1 MKISSIP
8 AFASALLAILA
19 MPSCGLKKEKLS
31 ESPAVKVTV
40 LPVSNSKS
48 VDDRTYSGTVT
59 SGDGT
64 EVSFPVPGTVK
75 AIHVDEGQRVTKG
88 QLLAELNTETLENTY
103 NIAKAALDGARDSY
117 ARFKQLHEAGALADI
132 KWVEV
137 QNALKAAE
145 NSAAIAKRALG
156 DAKIH
161 APVNGIVSKKHI
173 DVGQTVVPA
182 LPAISIV
189 ALSDVKISIPVPE
202 NEIGTMIPGS
212 TADIV
217 VDALDGLHLTG
228 TLSEKGVVANPL
240 TRAFDVKYSVSNH
253 DGKLLPGMVCTVK
266 PVNASTDSTTNI
278 ILPPQAVLLSADN
291 RNFVWL
297 AKRGRAK
304 LQFVEPAG
312 LAADGVIISHGLTP
326 GDSVIVAGM
335 QKVSEGTEIIPEI

>member
-1 MKISSIP
+1 MKIPAIP
-8 AFASALLAILA
+8 AFASAMLAMLT

-31 ESPAVKVTV
+31 ESPAVKVTIM
-40 LPVSNSKS
+40 PVSNSQS
-48 VDDRTYSGTVT
+48 ISSRTYSGTVT
-59 SGDGT
+59 AGDGA
-64 EVSFPVPGTVK
+64 EVSFPIPGTVK
-75 AIHVDEGQRVTKG
+75 AIYVDEGKRVTKG
-88 QLLAELNTETLENTY
+88 QLLAELNAETLVNSY
-103 NIAKAALDGARDSY
+103 NIAQAALNGARDSY
-117 ARFKQLHEAGALADI
+117 NRFKQLHDAGALADI

-145 NSAAIAKRALG
+145 NSAAIAKKALD

-189 ALSDVKISIPVPE
+189 ALSDVKINIPVPE
-202 NEIGTMIPGS
+202 NEIDAMIPGS

-217 VDALDGLHLTG
+217 VDALGGLHITG

-253 DGKLLPGMVCTVK
+253 DGKLLPGMICTVK
-266 PVNASTDSTTNI
+266 PTATSTDSVTHI
-278 ILPPQAVLLSADN
+278 ILPPQAILLSADN

-297 AKRGRAK
+297 ATNNHAK
-304 LQFVEPAG
+304 QQFVESAG
-312 LAADGVIISHGLTP
+312 LTADGVIISHGLTP

-335 QKVSEGTEIIPEI
+335 QKVSEGTALIPEI

>member
-8 AFASALLAILA
+8 AFASALLSILTT
-19 MPSCGLKKEKLS
+19 PSCGLKKEKLS

-40 LPVSNSKS
+40 LPVANSQS
-48 VDDRTYSGTVT
+48 ADGRTYSGTVT
-59 SGDGT
+59 SGDGA
-64 EVSFPVPGTVK
+64 EVGFSVPGTVK

-88 QLLAELNTETLENTY
+88 QLLAELNAETLENTY

-117 ARFKQLHEAGALADI
+117 DRFKQLHDAGALADI

-156 DAKIH
+156 DARIH
-161 APVNGIVSKKHI
+161 SPVNGIVSKKHI

-202 NEIGTMIPGS
+202 NDIDAMIPGS

-217 VDALDGLHLTG
+217 VDALNGLHLTG

-240 TRAFDVKYSVSNH
+240 TRAFEVKYNVSNH
-253 DGKLLPGMVCTVK
+253 DGKLLPGMICTVK
-266 PVNASTDSTTNI
+266 PTAALPDSASHI
-278 ILPPQAVLLSADN
+278 ILPPQSVLLSSDN

-297 AKRGRAK
+297 AKKGRARR
-304 LQFVEPAG
+304 QFVEPTG
-312 LAADGVIISHGLTP
+312 LAADGVIISHSLTA

-335 QKVSEGTEIIPEI
+335 QKVSEGTAVTPEI